1 MLLNSVLGYVVVL
14 QLLVSDWLGQ
24 SVRDLL
30 LYEVSLLLRH
40 VKKGVVLLILLQIET
55 MFIQEL
61 LGHDYKLLDRF
72 LGRLLL
78 RYLMRVVSW
87 ILKCLRQL
95 AAGAVVDLGLLDV
108 RFSRRLQSFVGVRVF
123 ILRRLRH

>member
-1 MLLNSVLGYVVVL
+1 LLLNSVLGYVVVL
-14 QLLVSDWLGQ
+14 QLLVSYWLGQ

-30 LYEVSLLLRH
+30 LYKVSLLLRH
-40 VKKGVVLLILLQIET
+40 VKKRVVLLILLQIET

-87 ILKCLRQL
+87 ILECLREL

-108 RFSRRLQSFVGVRVF
+108 
-123 ILRRLRH
+123 